1 MSHKRRM
8 WEEVSQLAAAMAEQ
22 GSLSPAEA
30 SQLVENIG
38 RLAREQ
44 FKANALQEATLEQQR
59 ATLTT
64 LQTTTARQEE
74 IIAALHNNHRKDIEL
89 ARHDLLLAMLPVVD
103 GLEAAVA
110 SGRRQIARLVAG
122 SDAHTTMSA
131 WLEGLR
137 LVHQRMLDVLAQADV
152 EPILAVG
159 QRFDPRVHVATGVD
173 TTGREP
179 AGVVVE
185 EERRGYRTR
194 TGVLRYAE
202 VVVARAAP
210 APSASPLPPHAGTG
224 APAAATRRVPDP
236 FIHVNAE

>member
-8 WEEVSQLAAAMAEQ
+8 WEEVSRLAAALAEQ
-22 GSLSPAEA
+22 GSFGAAEA
-30 SQLVENIG
+30 GQLAEHIG

-44 FKANALQEATLEQQR
+44 FRANALQEAALEQQQ

-64 LQTTTARQEE
+64 LQTTSARQEE
-74 IIAALHNNHRKDIEL
+74 IITALHQNHRKDIEL

-103 GLEAAVA
+103 GLEAAVE
-110 SGRRQIARLVAG
+110 SGRRQVGRLAVG
-122 SDAHTTMSA
+122 SDAHTALSA

-159 QRFDPRVHVATGVD
+159 QPFDPRLHVATGVD
-173 TTGREP
+173 TTGRAP
-179 AGVVVE
+179 AGIVVE

-194 TGVLRYAE
+194 NGVLRYAE
-202 VVVARAAP
+202 VVVARP
-210 APSASPLPPHAGTG
+210 APTAPPATDAPRSASPPT
-224 APAAATRRVPDP
+224 AARRGVPDP
-236 FIHVNAE
+236 FIPVTAE